1 MIAQYCI
8 SIDSFLA
15 MIENFDYTAKAGLTH
30 VNGLG
35 SKIIESLDEFV
46 SIKSNLDTLHELIKF
61 VRIKNFQKIIVNEQM
76 QDNFFFGKNLV
87 FTGSLSSMSRSE
99 AKQIAIRLGAK
110 VQSSVSSNTDILIA
124 GQDSG
129 SKLKAAQDLGVSI
142 MSEDEWRGSI

>member
-1 MIAQYCI
+1 
-8 SIDSFLA
+8 
-15 MIENFDYTAKAGLTH
+15 
-30 VNGLG
+30 
-35 SKIIESLDEFV
+35 
-46 SIKSNLDTLHELIKF
+46 
-61 VRIKNFQKIIVNEQM
+61 
-76 QDNFFFGKNLV
+76 
-87 FTGSLSSMSRSE
+87 MSRSE